1 MSEHLHQNVVNYI
14 FFRFQKNI
22 YFTLWNKMNLLN
34 FKNYNNSAMAFGTLC
49 SLKNWEMFF
58 NIWIT
63 FFPEMVSAKLY
74 FSSENHFWAQMKD
87 YHPGGHLA
95 ILCCSRFCFWQ
106 EKYISEFE
114 RFLTFSCHPC
124 RQLLCHIILI
134 MIIVVIMWVSLWL

>member
-1 MSEHLHQNVVNYI
+1 MSEPLHQNVVNYI
-14 FFRFQKNI
+14 FFQILKSTWKNI

-34 FKNYNNSAMAFGTLC
+34 FKNCNNSAMAFGTLC

-87 YHPGGHLA
+87 YPGGHLA

-114 RFLTFSCHPC
+114 RFLIFHAIHVGSYVISFS
-124 RQLLCHIILI
+124 
-134 MIIVVIMWVSLWL
+134 